1 MSTDNRRLSTDRE
14 GVSYN
19 RFPTEPSRP
28 GSLSAAGESSSP
40 DSEWTDSLLEQLAE
54 LDHLYRTAPVGL
66 CLLDQDLCFLRIN
79 QWLAEM
85 HRRPVSEHIGR
96 TVRAILPKMASIL
109 EPVLQ
114 QVIETGEPVL
124 NLEVHSNTPAQP
136 GGRRIWFENFY
147 PLMSEDG
154 KVRNISVV
162 VQEIT
167 ELKRAEE
174 ALREA
179 HDLLERRVEE
189 RTRELTEANVQLRAE
204 IAERER
210 AEVALLH
217 SEERFRL
224 VLERAPDAIFLSR
237 RDGTIVL
244 VNEQTER
251 LFGYARQEL
260 IGHRLTKTI
269 PPRLRERHAQYCAD
283 YFAHPRPGSMGN
295 GRNLYGL
302 HKDGSEIPIEVSLSP
317 LETEEEL
324 LICSS
329 IRDITARRRAEKES
343 RRLGKELAHVTR
355 VATMGELTASL
366 AHELNQP
373 LSAILSNAQAI
384 QRFLRSATPDLDEVN
399 EALADIVA
407 SDKRAGEVIR
417 RLRAFLGKGELE
429 RKRLDVNALIRE
441 IVALVAKEMEAKHIA
456 MKLELAGD
464 LPAVSGDRIQLQQVV
479 LNMLLN
485 GSEAINH
492 QTTNVRELA
501 VRTSTENSDTV
512 TVAVRDS
519 GTGLDE
525 ENMKRMFDA
534 FFTTKPS
541 GLGMGL
547 SISRTIIDAHG
558 GRIVATP
565 NPDRGATFYFTLPA
579 AEKVTR

>member
-1 MSTDNRRLSTDRE
+1 MSINRRYSKDRE
-14 GVSYN
+14 GPTSGRSPTPPSGPVSI
-19 RFPTEPSRP
+19 
-28 GSLSAAGESSSP
+28 SARGESSAT

-66 CLLDQDLCFLRIN
+66 CLLDRELCFLRIN
-79 QWLAEM
+79 RWLAEI
-85 HRRPVSEHIGR
+85 HRIPVSEHIGR
-96 TVRAILPKMASIL
+96 TVREIVPKMAPIL
-109 EPVLQ
+109 EPMLH

-124 NLEVHSNTPAQP
+124 NFEVHSTTPAQP
-136 GGRRIWFENFY
+136 GVRRYWLEHFY

-179 HDLLERRVEE
+179 HALLERRVEE
-189 RTRELTEANVQLRAE
+189 RTRELTEANAQLRAE

-210 AEVALLH
+210 AEVALSQ

-224 VLERAPDAIFLSR
+224 VLEGAPDAIFLTR

-251 LFGYARQEL
+251 LFGYAREEL
-260 IGHRLTKTI
+260 IGHQLAKTV
-269 PPRLRERHAQYCAD
+269 PPRLRKQHARYCAD
-283 YFAHPRPGSMGN
+283 YFANPRPGPMGN
-295 GRNLYGL
+295 GGDLYGL
-302 HKDGSEIPIEVSLSP
+302 RKDGSEVPIEVTLSP
-317 LETEEEL
+317 LDTEEGL

-329 IRDITARRRAEKES
+329 IRNISARRRAEKES
-343 RRLGKELAHVTR
+343 RRLREELTHVTR
-355 VATMGELTASL
+355 VATMGELAASL

-384 QRFLRSATPDLDEVN
+384 QRFLRRKSPDLDEVN
-399 EALADIVA
+399 DALADIVE

-429 RKRLDVNALIRE
+429 RKHLDVNALIRE
-441 IVALVAKEMEAKHIA
+441 VVALVAKEMEAKHIA
-456 MKLELAGD
+456 MKLDLAGD

-485 GSEAINH
+485 GSEAISH
-492 QTTNVRELA
+492 RTTNFRELL
-501 VRTSTENSDTV
+501 VRTSKEDSDTV

-519 GTGLDE
+519 GIGLDQ
-525 ENMKRMFDA
+525 ENMERMFDA

-547 SISRTIIDAHG
+547 SISRTIVDAHG
-558 GRIVATP
+558 GRIGAIP

-579 AEKVTR
+579 VERVAR